1 VTEYDSLLTR
11 AVAALQNNTN
21 QTRANLYERAT
32 EALLRQLRNNDPPFS
47 ETEIAGEQFALEAAI
62 TRVEAVSRADSGS
75 TATCLAEE
83 FA

>member
-21 QTRANLYERAT
+21 QTRENLYERAR

-47 ETEIAGEQFALEAAI
+47 ETEIAREQFALEAAI
-62 TRVEAVSRADSGS
+62 TRVEAESRADSVS